1 MCWEVVLTMKTE
13 GLRANW
19 SCDGTRMSALGGA
32 LPLHT
37 MSLANSQASG
47 LRSWFICHTLC

>member
-19 SCDGTRMSALGGA
+19 SCDRTRMSALGGA

-47 LRSWFICHTLC
+47 LRSWFMCHMLC